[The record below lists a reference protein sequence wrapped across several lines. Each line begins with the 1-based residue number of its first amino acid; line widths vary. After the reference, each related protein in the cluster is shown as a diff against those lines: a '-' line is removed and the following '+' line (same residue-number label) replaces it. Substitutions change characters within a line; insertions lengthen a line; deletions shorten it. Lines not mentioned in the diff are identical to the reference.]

1 MNYSHKHKFV
11 WYAPPKVASRSTA
24 EVFRKYCD
32 LNPHLPKPDNPRMI
46 FTHENMWPEHCPK
59 DYLHIVSVR
68 HPYYRWISYWKHDQ
82 VDTTMLVAGTLDPL
96 DAMKKSNGDIF
107 NGIEQWR
114 IINNESPG
122 IDYFIRA
129 ESWSDDIKNLPFI
142 SSDVAIE
149 NINNGRLTIPIGA
162 TWDEDELRELCYIN
176 FKNDYENLGYGKWDN
191 YDHIWDCKPKPNTHA
206 LSERTRSVS
215 SQPQKSPFPR
225 KI

>member
-1 MNYSHKHKFV
+1 MSDVFDDTG
-11 WYAPPKVASRSTA
+11 AASTGMEQRRSLDSDEEASFDGPQWQTDYM
-24 EVFRKYCD
+24 FCD
-32 LNPHLPKPDNPRMI
+32 KANA
-46 FTHENMWPEHCPK
+46 
-59 DYLHIVSVR
+59 
-68 HPYYRWISYWKHDQ
+68 
-82 VDTTMLVAGTLDPL
+82 MLVQHGTAVHQGTAVPKGREKLHETHSL
-96 DAMKKSNGDIF
+96 SKVQHEK
-107 NGIEQWR
+107 
-114 IINNESPG
+114 NNESPG

-162 TWDEDELRELCYIN
+162 TWDADELRELCYIN

>member
-1 MNYSHKHKFV
+1 
-11 WYAPPKVASRSTA
+11 
-24 EVFRKYCD
+24 
-32 LNPHLPKPDNPRMI
+32 
-46 FTHENMWPEHCPK
+46 MWPDDCPH

-176 FKNDYENLGYGKWDN
+176 FKNDYDNLGYGKWDN
-191 YDHIWDCKPKPNTHA
+191 YDHLWDCKPKPNTHA
-206 LSERTRSVS
+206 PSEGTTNVS